1 MLSKERVLGGLWGA
15 VIGDALGV
23 PVEFVDRATLKGNPV
38 TGMREYGSHHQPKG
52 TWSDDS
58 SLLLCTVESLIH
70 GFDLD
75 DLARRFIRWRHQG
88 HWTPWG
94 SVFDIG
100 MATSRAISKLASG
113 VPAEEAGAD
122 DENSNG
128 NGSLMRMLPIGIY
141 CAEAP
146 TAQILESAHR
156 ASCLTHRHPRSR
168 MACGLYC
175 LIVTRLLEGKSPAEA
190 CQRASQE
197 APEHYKQAPYSNELP
212 HFQDL
217 LSGRIAHLPRQRIR
231 ASGYVVDTLIAGLWC
246 LLNSGSYQETV
257 LKAVNLGE
265 DTDTVGTVAG
275 GLAGLHFGLEDVPVQ
290 WLSQLARRNDIA
302 ELFERFVAALHSQSP
317 RPEGDR
323 HDR

>member
-1 MLSKERVLGGLWGA
+1 MIVPSKEKEKVLGGLWGA

-38 TGMREYGSHHQPKG
+38 TDMREYGSHHQPRG

-75 DLARRFIRWRHQG
+75 DLAQRFIRWRYQG

-100 MATSRAISKLASG
+100 MAASRAISKLASG
-113 VPAEEAGAD
+113 TPAEEAGAN

-128 NGSLMRMLPIGIY
+128 NGSLMRILPIGIY
-141 CAEAP
+141 YAEAP

-156 ASCLTHRHPRSR
+156 VSCLTHRHPRSQ

-175 LIVTRLLEGKSPAEA
+175 LIAASLLEGENPAGA
-190 CQRASQE
+190 CQLAAERALQ
-197 APEHYKQAPYSNELP
+197 HYKQAPYSNELP

-217 LSGRIAHLPRQRIR
+217 LSGRIAHLPEQRIR
-231 ASGYVVDTLIAGLWC
+231 ATGYVVDTLTAGLWC
-246 LLNSGSYQETV
+246 LLNSGSYRETV
-257 LKAVNLGE
+257 LMAVNLGE

-275 GLAGLHFGLEDVPVQ
+275 GLAGLYFGLRNVPAE
-290 WLSQLARRNDIA
+290 WLNQVARRDDIA
-302 ELFERFVAALHSQSP
+302 TLFEQFVAALNNQP
-317 RPEGDR
+317 DKA
-323 HDR
+323 